1 MLSTAAPPILA
12 FDADRDKLLSGANER
27 GVARAAAKAN
37 VADPPGG
44 AGTPFTA
51 ATGDV
56 NADVPVP
63 RNALA
68 DPDGV
73 NAPLPDRGKAPA
85 TGLSKLA
92 GAGKEL
98 LLVGERTLP
107 APKLRLA
114 AGGGR
119 GAGETGEARPPGLV
133 RLIGRGGAASSG
145 DNGVAE

>member
-12 FDADRDKLLSGANER
+12 FDAERDKLLSGANER
-27 GVARAAAKAN
+27 GVAKAAAKAN

-44 AGTPFTA
+44 AAKTLGAPTA

-56 NADVPVP
+56 NADPPVVP

-73 NAPLPDRGKAPA
+73 KAPLPERNNGAPA

-92 GAGKEL
+92 GAG
-98 LLVGERTLP
+98 
-107 APKLRLA
+107 
-114 AGGGR
+114 
-119 GAGETGEARPPGLV
+119 
-133 RLIGRGGAASSG
+133 
-145 DNGVAE
+145 